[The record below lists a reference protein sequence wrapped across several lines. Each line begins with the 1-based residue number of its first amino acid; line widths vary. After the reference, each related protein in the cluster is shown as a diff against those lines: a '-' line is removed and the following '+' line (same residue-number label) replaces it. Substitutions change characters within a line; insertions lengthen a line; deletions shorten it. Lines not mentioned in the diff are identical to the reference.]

1 LPQQAADPIHRLAA
15 ARVPVSTGKR
25 RPGVCRVSMEGHQM
39 TDFWQG
45 AILGLLFVAFG
56 IASYFRCKAYVEWLK
71 K

>member
-1 LPQQAADPIHRLAA
+1 
-15 ARVPVSTGKR
+15 
-25 RPGVCRVSMEGHQM
+25 MEGHQM